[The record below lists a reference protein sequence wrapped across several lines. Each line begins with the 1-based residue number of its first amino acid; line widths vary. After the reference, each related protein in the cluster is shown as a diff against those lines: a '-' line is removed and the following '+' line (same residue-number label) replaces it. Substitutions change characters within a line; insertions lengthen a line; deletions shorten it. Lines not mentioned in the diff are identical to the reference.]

1 MRENK
6 RMHGFILYAVA
17 AVFIVGAGV
26 LIYCGA
32 VLLDGKRPWRIPHR
46 PKSRFDLPPAKQ

>member
-1 MRENK
+1 
-6 RMHGFILYAVA
+6 MHGFILYAVA